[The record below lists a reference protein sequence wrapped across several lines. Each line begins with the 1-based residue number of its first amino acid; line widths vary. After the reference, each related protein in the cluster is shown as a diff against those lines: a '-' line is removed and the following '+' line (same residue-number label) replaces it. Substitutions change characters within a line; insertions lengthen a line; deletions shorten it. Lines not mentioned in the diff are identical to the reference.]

1 MILNLDGIEHLLAP
15 WQHAYSD
22 STALS
27 TSVTAVHLL
36 AMLFGGGLAIAADR
50 TTLKLKGE
58 NADQRRQH
66 LVELN
71 AVHRPVLIALT
82 FQFASGIAMLAS
94 DIGTFVASPVL
105 WVKLSL
111 VALLLINGVILVRT
125 ESALRNSQ
133 SGAEPAGLW
142 SRLNFNAVCSLV
154 LWSATLVA
162 GITLVNT
169 A

>member
-1 MILNLDGIEHLLAP
+1 MIPDLQHIEQFLAP

-22 STALS
+22 SIALS
-27 TSVTAVHLL
+27 TSVTAIHLL

-50 TTLKLKGE
+50 MTLKLRTE

-66 LVELN
+66 LVDLS
-71 AVHRPVLIALT
+71 AIHRPVVIALA
-82 FQFASGIAMLAS
+82 FQFLSGIAMLAS
-94 DIGTFVASPVL
+94 DVKTFVASPVL
-105 WVKLSL
+105 WIKLSL
-111 VALLLINGVILVRT
+111 VALLLINGVILERT
-125 ESALRNSQ
+125 ESALRRSDG
-133 SGAEPAGLW
+133 GAEPAGLW
-142 SRLNFNAVCSLV
+142 NRLNFNAICSLM